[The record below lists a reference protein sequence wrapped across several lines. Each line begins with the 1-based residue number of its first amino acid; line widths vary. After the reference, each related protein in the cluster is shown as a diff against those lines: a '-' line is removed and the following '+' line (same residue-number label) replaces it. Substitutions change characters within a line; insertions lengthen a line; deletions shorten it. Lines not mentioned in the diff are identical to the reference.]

1 MESENS
7 NYLERINLYGYPLA
21 LSKTQFIKFEI
32 RVDSDT
38 KAKKKLI
45 TADTCEQ
52 TIASHAGITHTCR
65 ETGAAFQINQM
76 PSILL
81 D

>member
-38 KAKKKLI
+38 KEKKNK
-45 TADTCEQ
+45 
-52 TIASHAGITHTCR
+52 
-65 ETGAAFQINQM
+65 
-76 PSILL
+76 
-81 D
+81 